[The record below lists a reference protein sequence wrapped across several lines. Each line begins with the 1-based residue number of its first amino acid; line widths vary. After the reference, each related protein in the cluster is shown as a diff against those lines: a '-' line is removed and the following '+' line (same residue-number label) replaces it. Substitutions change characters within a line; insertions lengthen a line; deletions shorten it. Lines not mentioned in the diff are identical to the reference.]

1 MGSSRSP
8 TPTACTATIPGGS
21 RSIDVRSIRVRTT
34 SCGSSRRST
43 IRTAIPGRYQLAAIE
58 LGSYGKRYPHTAPT
72 GLPPEA
78 PAWAGFAI
86 FRSECI
92 ACHAINGEG
101 GTIGPELNVPQSI
114 VEYRPEEQLKAYI
127 RKPEAFRY
135 TSMPSHEH
143 LTSADL
149 DAVIAYFRAMRDRK
163 HDPKAASRAEA
174 P

>member
-1 MGSSRSP
+1 
-8 TPTACTATIPGGS
+8 
-21 RSIDVRSIRVRTT
+21 
-34 SCGSSRRST
+34 
-43 IRTAIPGRYQLAAIE
+43 
-58 LGSYGKRYPHTAPT
+58 
-72 GLPPEA
+72 GLPPDA
-78 PAWAGFAI
+78 PAWKGYTI

-127 RKPEAFRY
+127 RKPETFRY

-143 LTSADL
+143 LTPADL

-163 HDPKAASRAEA
+163 HDPKAASRTGA
-174 P
+174 PWARASPSPEPGCTRGRAASPPATVTSSSTCVAT

>member
-1 MGSSRSP
+1 VAAIDRRQVDPGPYYVCGRSAQHD
-8 TPTACTATIPGGS
+8 PTAIHGPIS
-21 RSIDVRSIRVRTT
+21 W
-34 SCGSSRRST
+34 RRS
-43 IRTAIPGRYQLAAIE
+43 
-58 LGSYGKRYPHTAPT
+58 SSAPT
-72 GLPPEA
+72 ANATPHRADRLPPEG
-78 PAWAGFAI
+78 AGLG
-86 FRSECI
+86 RVRDLPEQCI

-143 LTSADL
+143 LTPADL

-163 HDPKAASRAEA
+163 HDPKAASRTEA